1 MAFFCP
7 HLLIPKRLCN
17 FSLPMALRTVP
28 SQNGHLRDIPTK
40 SHGPGIIIVKIPLIY
55 HLVMTNS
62 NSHGKSPFLS
72 SVNHLFRLGP
82 SIPWRTVSH
91 NQRVIRVGDTAFIV
105 FFYLPFFHA
114 ISMVDSTR
122 RPPQQRLSRRDSAR
136 QTDGSPARPV
146 GWNGRPMK
154 NEQKRSAT
162 VGKCVLLQLGSS
174 TAFFLRSDVQ
184 RSKKKH
190 FYAGVCILCIIYH
203 MCIYKHYKCM
213 DEVNASSTLFLGRF
227 HVEESLL
234 AVSL

>member
-1 MAFFCP
+1 
-7 HLLIPKRLCN
+7 
-17 FSLPMALRTVP
+17 MALE
-28 SQNGHLRDIPTK
+28 SLSWK
-40 SHGPGIIIVKIPLIY
+40 SPWYTIWLWLTAIAMENP
-55 HLVMTNS
+55 
-62 NSHGKSPFLS
+62 PFLS

-162 VGKCVLLQLGSS
+162 VGKCVLSS
-174 TAFFLRSDVQ
+174 TWLIHCVLP
-184 RSKKKH
+184 KI
-190 FYAGVCILCIIYH
+190 GC
-203 MCIYKHYKCM
+203 
-213 DEVNASSTLFLGRF
+213 STQ
-227 HVEESLL
+227 
-234 AVSL
+234 